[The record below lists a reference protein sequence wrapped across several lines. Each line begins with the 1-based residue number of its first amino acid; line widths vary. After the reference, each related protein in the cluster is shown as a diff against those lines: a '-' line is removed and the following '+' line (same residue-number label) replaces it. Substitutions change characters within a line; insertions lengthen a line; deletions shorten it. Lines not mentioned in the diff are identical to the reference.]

1 MIVKLSSDIT
11 SCCMTDLKAESSLN
25 AGELFC
31 STGDGQIFAIPLGSY
46 LYVTLVINSIVT
58 TYCSCFF
65 SGFFLFATAG
75 SSSAC

>member
-1 MIVKLSSDIT
+1 
-11 SCCMTDLKAESSLN
+11 MTDLKAESSLN

-65 SGFFLFATAG
+65 LVSFCLQLLEVHLLVKEW
-75 SSSAC
+75 